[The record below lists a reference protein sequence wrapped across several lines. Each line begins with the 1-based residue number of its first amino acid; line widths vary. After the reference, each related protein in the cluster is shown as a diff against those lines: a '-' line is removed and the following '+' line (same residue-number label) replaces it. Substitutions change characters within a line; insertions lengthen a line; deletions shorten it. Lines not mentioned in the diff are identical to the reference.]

1 MKKYRAYIKLNND
14 IPTEMIISGK
24 NKSSVENKLINF
36 FKSLDKNIQI
46 KVELKEV
53 TFDGIDYIEKEN
65 NHGFK

>member
-14 IPTEMIISGK
+14 IPTE
-24 NKSSVENKLINF
+24 
-36 FKSLDKNIQI
+36 I